1 MMAKADADGSG
12 VIDFDEFKDLMK
24 KQMQEAETQNELEVA
39 FQVFDRDGSGSI
51 SRKELEYI
59 MTNCGGSARLND
71 KELS

>member
-1 MMAKADADGSG
+1 M
-12 VIDFDEFKDLMK
+12 
-24 KQMQEAETQNELEVA
+24 A

-71 KELS
+71 KELSQMMAIVDKDNDGEISYQEFTDMML

>member
-1 MMAKADADGSG
+1 
-12 VIDFDEFKDLMK
+12 
-24 KQMQEAETQNELEVA
+24 VA

-71 KELS
+71 KELSQMMAIVDKDNDGEISYQEFTDMML